1 MLNLESNMK
10 KKVVLYK
17 SIPEEQ
23 LNRLKTHFE
32 LSCFEGINEQNR
44 DSFLAALA
52 QAEGLIGASAPMP
65 AAILDKAAKLKAVS
79 TISVGTDRFDSDYLA
94 ARSIPLMHTPS
105 VLTDTTADTIF
116 MLMMCTARRAVELS
130 NMVREGRWQ
139 ASIGNQHFGVDVHGK
154 TLGVVGMGR
163 IGYALAKRAHL
174 GFDMKINYFNKSAN
188 EKAEQDL
195 DARRM
200 DLATLLKTSDFVCV
214 LLPLTAETEKMFAK
228 AEFEM
233 MQREAIFI
241 NGARGKVVNQADLI
255 DALQNKTIRAAGLD
269 VFEVE
274 PLSGNS
280 PLCRLDNAVLLPHI
294 GSATL
299 ETRLKMAR
307 TAVDNLIAA
316 LNGDITK
323 NCANINLIS

>member
-1 MLNLESNMK
+1 MK

-23 LNRLKTHFE
+23 LSRLKTHFE
-32 LSCFEGINEQNR
+32 ISCFEGINDLNR
-44 DSFLAALA
+44 ASFVAALA
-52 QAEGLIGASAPMP
+52 EAEGLIGASAPMP
-65 AAILDKAAKLKAVS
+65 AAILDKATKLKAVS
-79 TISVGTDRFDSDYLA
+79 TISVGTDQFDLDYLA
-94 ARSIPLMHTPS
+94 ARNVPLMHTPL

-139 ASIGNQHFGVDVHGK
+139 ASIGREYFGVDVHGK

-174 GFDMKINYFNKSAN
+174 GFDMKINYFNNIGNAR
-188 EKAEQDL
+188 AEQDL
-195 DARRM
+195 HAQRM

-214 LLPLTAETEKMFAK
+214 VLPLTPETEKMFAK

-233 MQREAIFI
+233 MKKGAIFI
-241 NGARGKVVNQADLI
+241 NGSRGKIVNEADLI
-255 DALQNKTIRAAGLD
+255 TALQNKTIRAAGLD

-274 PLSGNS
+274 PLPGNS
-280 PLCRLDNAVLLPHI
+280 PLCSLDNAVLLPHI
-294 GSATL
+294 GSATV
-299 ETRLKMAR
+299 ETRLKMVS

-316 LNGDITK
+316 LNGDISK
-323 NCANINLIS
+323 NCANANLMQ

>member
-1 MLNLESNMK
+1 MK

-23 LNRLKTHFE
+23 LNKLKAHFD
-32 LSCFEGINEQNR
+32 LSYFAGINDHNR
-44 DSFLAALA
+44 ASFIAALA
-52 QAEGLIGASAPMP
+52 EAEGLIGASEPMS
-65 AAILDKAAKLKAVS
+65 AAILDKATKLKAIS
-79 TISVGTDRFDSDYLA
+79 TISVGTDQFDLDYLA
-94 ARSIPLMHTPS
+94 ARNVPLMHTPL
-105 VLTDTTADTIF
+105 VLTNTTADTIF

-139 ASIGNQHFGVDVHGK
+139 ASIGSEYFGVDVHGK

-174 GFDMKINYFNKSAN
+174 GFDMKINYFNNINN
-188 EKAEQDL
+188 ERAEQDF
-195 DARRM
+195 DAQRM

-214 LLPLTAETEKMFAK
+214 MLPFTPETEKMFAK

-233 MQREAIFI
+233 MKEEAIFI
-241 NGARGKVVNQADLI
+241 NGSRGKIVNEADLI
-255 DALQNKTIRAAGLD
+255 TALQNKTIRAAGLD

-280 PLCRLDNAVLLPHI
+280 PLCRLDNAVLFPHI
-294 GSATL
+294 GSATT
-299 ETRLKMAR
+299 ETRLKMVSN
-307 TAVDNLIAA
+307 AVDNIIAA
-316 LNGDITK
+316 LNNDISK
-323 NCANINLIS
+323 NCANATLMK